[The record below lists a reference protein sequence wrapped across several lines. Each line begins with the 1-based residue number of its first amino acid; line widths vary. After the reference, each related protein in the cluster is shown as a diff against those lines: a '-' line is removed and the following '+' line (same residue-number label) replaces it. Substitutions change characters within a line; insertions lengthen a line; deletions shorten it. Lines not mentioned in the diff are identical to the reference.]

1 MVPEGAEGAEDVE
14 GASQGTTTGPALGR
28 GSLQPA
34 GAAPPPGIL
43 ESLETR
49 VVAVPAG
56 DTLAPARAAV
66 ETCVHDPASDS
77 ALTHVLTHETLV
89 AAVSIP
95 ARHPH
100 VVHSLVTEPAL

>member
-1 MVPEGAEGAEDVE
+1 MVPEGAEGAEDVG

-34 GAAPPPGIL
+34 GAAPPPGNL

-49 VVAVPAG
+49 GVAVPAG
-56 DTLAPARAAV
+56 GTPAPARAAV
-66 ETCVHDPASDS
+66 ETCVHDPASTLIH
-77 ALTHVLTHETLV
+77 ALTHDTFV
-89 AAVSIP
+89 AAVSTP

-100 VVHSLVTEPAL
+100 AVHSLVTEPAL